1 MKYLFSILIL
11 LISLESISQ
20 TDEFIIRGKFRNIK
34 ATAVDLMPVLDGV
47 SQITKTEVF
56 ENSDSFMIKG
66 LIAQPHLFR
75 LVVKP
80 ANGYY
85 RRSSQFFIDKGNH
98 DLQIVDDSG

>member
-66 LIAQPHLFR
+66 LIAQPHWHIPDIRKYRDNPADRITDTSFQGNLF
-75 LVVKP
+75 
-80 ANGYY
+80 
-85 RRSSQFFIDKGNH
+85 
-98 DLQIVDDSG
+98 